1 MCIRDS
7 NDVHGYPSLA
17 RSDREGTAQGTIYLF
32 DIRSLQLI
40 NIISRKIPNFVVAL
54 IQKIS
59 DDVVLSLQEDS
70 PSRTRL
76 QLMDSETKVI
86 KLKEE
91 IGCMKEQI
99 RKLKGDLIISQN
111 EVATLKEHEEYWK
124 HEISKLKDK
133 AREAQATAEVYL
145 KNRILSLE
153 EELKKQ
159 RDRCITIIEEK
170 EDEVQMLKSNME
182 TTLEAAF
189 RAAANTAA
197 RSVLAKGAL
206 QQTPVDFDD
215 PNFMHADGTVEDT
228 STKWNR
234 NESSPLSMTAK
245 EFRDTELSDE
255 QRESSIH
262 GPGKTKSG
270 FTGRDQVKV

>member
-1 MCIRDS
+1 M
-7 NDVHGYPSLA
+7 
-17 RSDREGTAQGTIYLF
+17 
-32 DIRSLQLI
+32 
-40 NIISRKIPNFVVAL
+40 
-54 IQKIS
+54 
-59 DDVVLSLQEDS
+59 SLQEDS

-111 EVATLKEHEEYWK
+111 EVTTLKEHEEYWK

-133 AREAQATAEVYL
+133 AREAQATAEVDL

-197 RSVLAKGAL
+197 RSVLAKGSS
-206 QQTPVDFDD
+206 QQTPVAFGDQ
-215 PNFMHADGTVEDT
+215 NFIHTDCTVEDT

-234 NESSPLSMTAK
+234 NESSSLSMTAT
-245 EFRDTELSDE
+245 ELCDSELSDK
-255 QRESSIH
+255 QRESSINV
-262 GPGKTKSG
+262 PGKTKSG

>member
-1 MCIRDS
+1 
-7 NDVHGYPSLA
+7 
-17 RSDREGTAQGTIYLF
+17 
-32 DIRSLQLI
+32 
-40 NIISRKIPNFVVAL
+40 
-54 IQKIS
+54 
-59 DDVVLSLQEDS
+59 
-70 PSRTRL
+70 
-76 QLMDSETKVI
+76 MDSETKVI

-111 EVATLKEHEEYWK
+111 EVTTLKDHEESWK

-133 AREAQATAEVYL
+133 AREAQATAEVDL

-197 RSVLAKGAL
+197 RSVLAKGSL
-206 QQTPVDFDD
+206 QQTPVDFVDQ
-215 PNFMHADGTVEDT
+215 NFMHTDSTVEDT
-228 STKWNR
+228 SIKR
-234 NESSPLSMTAK
+234 SPLSLAAN
-245 EFRDTELSDE
+245 EFSDTGLSDK

-262 GPGKTKSG
+262 GPGKIKSA
-270 FTGRDQVKV
+270 FTGRDQVKI

>member
-1 MCIRDS
+1 
-7 NDVHGYPSLA
+7 
-17 RSDREGTAQGTIYLF
+17 
-32 DIRSLQLI
+32 
-40 NIISRKIPNFVVAL
+40 
-54 IQKIS
+54 
-59 DDVVLSLQEDS
+59 
-70 PSRTRL
+70 
-76 QLMDSETKVI
+76 MDSETKVI

-133 AREAQATAEVYL
+133 AREAQATAEVDL

-197 RSVLAKGAL
+197 RSVLAKGSL
-206 QQTPVDFDD
+206 QQTPVDFDQ
-215 PNFMHADGTVEDT
+215 NFMPNDCTVEDT
-228 STKWNR
+228 SIKPNR
-234 NESSPLSMTAK
+234 NESSPLSVAAN
-245 EFRDTELSDE
+245 EFSDTELSDK

-262 GPGKTKSG
+262 GQGKTKSG
-270 FTGRDQVKV
+270 FTGRDQVNV

>member
-1 MCIRDS
+1 M
-7 NDVHGYPSLA
+7 
-17 RSDREGTAQGTIYLF
+17 
-32 DIRSLQLI
+32 
-40 NIISRKIPNFVVAL
+40 PNFVVTL
-54 IQKIS
+54 ITNIS
-59 DDVVLSLQEDS
+59 DGVVLSLQEDS
-70 PSRTRL
+70 PSKTRL

-86 KLKEE
+86 KLKDE
-91 IGCMKEQI
+91 IGCMKEQM
-99 RKLKGDLIISQN
+99 RKLKGDLIISQT

-133 AREAQATAEVYL
+133 AREAQATAEVDL

-197 RSVLAKGAL
+197 RSVLAKGSL
-206 QQTPVDFDD
+206 QQTPVDFVDQ
-215 PNFMHADGTVEDT
+215 NFMPTDSTVEDT
-228 STKWNR
+228 SIKRNR
-234 NESSPLSMTAK
+234 NESSPLSVAAN
-245 EFRDTELSDE
+245 EFSDTELSDK

-262 GPGKTKSG
+262 SPGRTKSV
-270 FTGRDQVKV
+270 FSGRDQVKV

>member
-1 MCIRDS
+1 MQLR
-7 NDVHGYPSLA
+7 
-17 RSDREGTAQGTIYLF
+17 
-32 DIRSLQLI
+32 LQLI
-40 NIISRKIPNFVVAL
+40 NIKLVSRKIPNIVVAL

-59 DDVVLSLQEDS
+59 DDVVLSLQEGS

-133 AREAQATAEVYL
+133 AREAQATAEVDL

-234 NESSPLSMTAK
+234 NESSTLSMPAK
-245 EFRDTELSDE
+245 EFCDTELSDE
-255 QRESSIH
+255 QKESSIH
-262 GPGKTKSG
+262 GPGPTKSG

>member
-1 MCIRDS
+1 
-7 NDVHGYPSLA
+7 
-17 RSDREGTAQGTIYLF
+17 
-32 DIRSLQLI
+32 
-40 NIISRKIPNFVVAL
+40 
-54 IQKIS
+54 
-59 DDVVLSLQEDS
+59 
-70 PSRTRL
+70 
-76 QLMDSETKVI
+76 MDSETKVI

-111 EVATLKEHEEYWK
+111 EVTTLKEHEEYWK

-133 AREAQATAEVYL
+133 AREAQATAEVDL

-197 RSVLAKGAL
+197 RSVLAKGSS
-206 QQTPVDFDD
+206 QQTPVDFGDQ
-215 PNFMHADGTVEDT
+215 NFIHTDT

-234 NESSPLSMTAK
+234 NESSSLSMTAA
-245 EFRDTELSDE
+245 EFCDTELSDK

-262 GPGKTKSG
+262 GQGKTKSG
-270 FTGRDQVKV
+270 FTGRDQVNV